1 MILSDAQK
9 AAVKKVESLIA
20 LTDEAIYEAADVFP
34 QSVYLL
40 WKQCSIE
47 VCNGGFWIEKV
58 VERMEEECATDK

>member
-1 MILSDAQK
+1 MSLNDKQK
-9 AAVKKVESLIA
+9 NAIAKVESLIA
-20 LTDEAIYEAADVFP
+20 ATDEAVYEAADVFP

-58 VERMEEECATDK
+58 VERMEEEANAE